1 MPQDSAAVNPTSSQ
15 PAPPKYDRER
25 LPGQV
30 TWFDV
35 FSLFLLSFLF
45 GLGIVFGSILLLM
58 NYL

>member
-1 MPQDSAAVNPTSSQ
+1 MPQDSAALNSTESQRESSI
-15 PAPPKYDRER
+15 RER

-45 GLGIVFGSILLLM
+45 GLGIVVGSILLLM